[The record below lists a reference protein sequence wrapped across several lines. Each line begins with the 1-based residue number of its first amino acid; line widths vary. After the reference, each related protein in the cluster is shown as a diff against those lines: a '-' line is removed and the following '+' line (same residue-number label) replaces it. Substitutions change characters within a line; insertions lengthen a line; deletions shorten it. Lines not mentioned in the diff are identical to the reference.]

1 MYRIV
6 LSMISVLLLLSAC
19 AATQSPLATSSRDLK
34 SLAGVWEEEWPGQQ
48 EKDRY
53 RIEIV
58 NEHARIMPLTRTEKQ
73 QVRNVIFQHKRL
85 TFYLELDG
93 SPVYYDLVLIQKGV
107 LAGRAKG
114 GKDNFDEPVHWYQ
127 VE

>member
-1 MYRIV
+1 MHRIV
-6 LSMISVLLLLSAC
+6 LSLLTVLLLLSAC
-19 AATQSPLATSSRDLK
+19 ASKQSPLATNARDLK

-58 NEHARIMPLTRTEKQ
+58 NDRVRITPLTRQEKQ
-73 QVRNVIFQHKRL
+73 RVRDVYFQHKRL
-85 TFYLELDG
+85 TFILDLDG
-93 SPVYYDLVLIQKGV
+93 SPVYYDLVLADEGV
-107 LAGRAKG
+107 LAGRVKG
-114 GKDNFDEPVHWYQ
+114 GKENYDEPVHWYR